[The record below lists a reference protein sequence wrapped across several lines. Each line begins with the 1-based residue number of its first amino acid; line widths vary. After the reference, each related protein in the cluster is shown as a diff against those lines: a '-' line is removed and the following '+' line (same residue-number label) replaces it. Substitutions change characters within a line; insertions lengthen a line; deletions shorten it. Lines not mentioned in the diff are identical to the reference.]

1 MSKDGWDTAIL
12 IWMKNSHLNR
22 TALYITTPLGAALFY
37 KCFEYALIMCSAR
50 SRDTHA
56 IATHINVQNWK
67 CNIRCNLLN
76 TKIFVWAVLHNKH
89 SLSVVFWSFIKIIKF
104 RPRTSQC
111 FAASVSSLCTSYFEA
126 RIIALSLIFSGYKQW
141 EKKFLIWDK
150 YWFQFATHGIF
161 LKHWIEHA

>member
-1 MSKDGWDTAIL
+1 MFKDGGDTASL

-111 FAASVSSLCTSYFEA
+111 FAASVSSLCTDESVFRERA
-126 RIIALSLIFSGYKQW
+126 FRGRSGFRGLIF
-141 EKKFLIWDK
+141 LIRGFPRAK
-150 YWFQFATHGIF
+150 RI
-161 LKHWIEHA
+161 WI